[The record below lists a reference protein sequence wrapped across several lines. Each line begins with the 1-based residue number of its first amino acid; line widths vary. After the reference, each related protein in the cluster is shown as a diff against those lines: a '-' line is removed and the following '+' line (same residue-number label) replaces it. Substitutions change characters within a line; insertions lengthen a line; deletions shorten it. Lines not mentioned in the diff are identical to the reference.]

1 MLLQRN
7 WLRKRSF
14 RIPKYCR
21 STIKFRLQVAFGGT
35 VPPLFHHA
43 KQIHRWVMDLDT
55 FKVKDYVFHA
65 GESALPA
72 LLLDLGNVRFSN
84 YSLSQMFESLLVLA
98 LACGKASQSKLTV

>member
-1 MLLQRN
+1 
-7 WLRKRSF
+7 
-14 RIPKYCR
+14 
-21 STIKFRLQVAFGGT
+21 
-35 VPPLFHHA
+35 
-43 KQIHRWVMDLDT
+43 MDLDT